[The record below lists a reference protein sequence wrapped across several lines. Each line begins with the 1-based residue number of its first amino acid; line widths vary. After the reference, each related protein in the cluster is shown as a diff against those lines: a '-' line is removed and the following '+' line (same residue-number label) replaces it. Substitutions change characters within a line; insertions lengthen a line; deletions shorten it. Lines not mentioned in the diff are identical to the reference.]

1 MGASQSVPDLRIVMV
16 GKTGNGKSATGNTL
30 LGKAAFVSKM
40 VATSVTARCQVARS
54 VLPDGRTLA
63 VIDTPGF
70 FDTKYPQLKTIEEVK
85 KCVSCCSPGP
95 HVILQVIRL
104 GRFSEEEKEVARII
118 REIFTLRAKAYMIVL
133 FTRKEDLEG
142 RPLQE
147 IMSEGGKNWEPLR
160 EQIKSCGH
168 RCLAFNNKAGEE
180 ERQEQVNELIQMV
193 DALIRENGTNPH
205 YTEDMLEED
214 KKHTGGGLC
223 TIL

>member
-1 MGASQSVPDLRIVMV
+1 MGASQSVSDLRIVMV
-16 GKTGNGKSATGNTL
+16 GKTGNGKSAAGNTL
-30 LGKAAFVSKM
+30 LGREAFVAKM
-40 VATSVTARCQVARS
+40 VPTSVTTKCQMATS

-104 GRFSEEEKEVARII
+104 GRFSEEEKDVARII
-118 REIFTLRAKAYMIVL
+118 RKIFTLKAKAYMIVL

-147 IMSEGGKNWEPLR
+147 ILSEGGESWAPLR
-160 EQIKSCGH
+160 EQIESCGH

-180 ERQEQVNELIQMV
+180 ERKEQVNELIQMV
-193 DALIRENGTNPH
+193 DALIRENGTDPH

-214 KKHTGGGLC
+214 KKQTRGWPC